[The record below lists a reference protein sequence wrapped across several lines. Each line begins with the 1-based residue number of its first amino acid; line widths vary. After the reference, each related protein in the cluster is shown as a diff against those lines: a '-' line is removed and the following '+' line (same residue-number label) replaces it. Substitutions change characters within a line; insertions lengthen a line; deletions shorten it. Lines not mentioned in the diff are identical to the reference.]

1 MEPHRPETIAG
12 YEAPVT
18 ANYSKNRIYKT
29 FSEGQAAKKKEN
41 FGNTTHTQQ
50 YASVQ
55 MLSQEESCP
64 ECGQE
69 PINFSNCVFNVKNCV
84 NSHHWFT
91 DRDGEVKSGQPKKKL

>member
-41 FGNTTHTQQ
+41 PFCRV
-50 YASVQ
+50 YR
-55 MLSQEESCP
+55 C
-64 ECGQE
+64 
-69 PINFSNCVFNVKNCV
+69 
-84 NSHHWFT
+84 
-91 DRDGEVKSGQPKKKL
+91 